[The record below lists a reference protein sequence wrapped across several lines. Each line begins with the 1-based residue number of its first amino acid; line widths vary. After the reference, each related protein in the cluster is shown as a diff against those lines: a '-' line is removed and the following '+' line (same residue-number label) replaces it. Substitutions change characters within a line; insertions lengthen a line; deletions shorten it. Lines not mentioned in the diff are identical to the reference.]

1 MRPETNNET
10 TRCELLKLGVATLG
24 LVPATLRAQ
33 ADDTAVVPFAYRASD
48 EALID
53 LRRRLEQTRWP
64 EGGAG
69 RGWEQRPPLT
79 KLQSLIAYW
88 RSNYDWRRCE
98 TELNRWSHFKTTV
111 DGLGIHF
118 IHVRSPHPNALPIIL
133 THGWPS
139 TVLLFRD
146 VIAPLTDPTAH
157 GGTAADAFDVLVSRA
172 PFAKLEAYRKER
184 GWDVP
189 WYSSFGTDFNYDF
202 HVTNDPKV
210 RPPEYNYRS
219 KAENEAHKSP
229 NNLLGEE
236 HGLSVFFTLDGDV
249 FHTYSAYA
257 RGTELFAD
265 ARLILDATP
274 YGRQQEFEDS
284 PPGWPQKAT
293 YGKVHVRQVRRL
305 PVSRAEGRAAPT
317 ES

>member
-1 MRPETNNET
+1 MTGAMQRRSERNPARASSVTSRKRNGGSAELIRLIKLIMRPETNNET

-157 GGTAADAFDVLVSRA
+157 GGTAADAFDVVIPSL
-172 PFAKLEAYRKER
+172 PGFAFSDKPSER
-184 GWDVP
+184 GWNADR
-189 WYSSFGTDFNYDF
+189 T
-202 HVTNDPKV
+202 
-210 RPPEYNYRS
+210 
-219 KAENEAHKSP
+219 
-229 NNLLGEE
+229 
-236 HGLSVFFTLDGDV
+236 
-249 FHTYSAYA
+249 A
-257 RGTELFAD
+257 RAWTRAD
-265 ARLILDATP
+265 AAPRLQPLRRA
-274 YGRQQEFEDS
+274 
-284 PPGWPQKAT
+284 GW
-293 YGKVHVRQVRRL
+293 RL
-305 PVSRAEGRAAPT
+305 GLRS
-317 ES
+317 

>member
-1 MRPETNNET
+1 MRP

-111 DGLGIHF
+111 DGSYSFH
-118 IHVRSPHPNALPIIL
+118 
-133 THGWPS
+133 
-139 TVLLFRD
+139 
-146 VIAPLTDPTAH
+146 
-157 GGTAADAFDVLVSRA
+157 SRA
-172 PFAKLEAYRKER
+172 LAPSER
-184 GWDVP
+184 PANHSD
-189 WYSSFGTDFNYDF
+189 
-202 HVTNDPKV
+202 
-210 RPPEYNYRS
+210 
-219 KAENEAHKSP
+219 
-229 NNLLGEE
+229 L
-236 HGLSVFFTLDGDV
+236 
-249 FHTYSAYA
+249 
-257 RGTELFAD
+257 
-265 ARLILDATP
+265 RLA
-274 YGRQQEFEDS
+274 
-284 PPGWPQKAT
+284 
-293 YGKVHVRQVRRL
+293 
-305 PVSRAEGRAAPT
+305 
-317 ES
+317 